1 MGLRHH
7 IYLLCPS
14 ILDTAEGE
22 REKKRTDMMSA
33 GVYEKDEDGD
43 TRPPGYYAISI
54 TY

>member
-1 MGLRHH
+1 MRVYSGHGR
-7 IYLLCPS
+7 
-14 ILDTAEGE
+14 
-22 REKKRTDMMSA
+22 RRKRKKRTDMMSA